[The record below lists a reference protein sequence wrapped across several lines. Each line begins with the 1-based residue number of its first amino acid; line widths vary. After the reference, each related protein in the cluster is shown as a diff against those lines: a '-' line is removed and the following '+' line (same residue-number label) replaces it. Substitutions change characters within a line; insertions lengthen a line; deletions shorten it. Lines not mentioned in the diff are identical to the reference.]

1 MLDIELC
8 RKFKLTDIEK
18 FLVDCVDELDDK
30 LEVEMN
36 EDQRKEL
43 LKEKEV
49 VNKLRDKYYNIK
61 RKQKR

>member
-1 MLDIELC
+1 MLYIELC

-49 VNKLRDKYYNIK
+49 ANKLRDKYYNIK

>member
-18 FLVDCVDELDDK
+18 FLVDYVDELDDK
-30 LEVEMN
+30 LEVETN